1 VIVKQSTKALDMEEV
16 AHLFAEGALKH
27 LTHRERS
34 NLLKEK
40 RGMDG
45 ERKVAHILD
54 RHFHQSD
61 DHAVIHDLRIE
72 DGIGSYAQFD
82 HVILSRLSRTAT
94 IIEVKNY
101 GGTLSKN
108 DHGEWI
114 VWYKSKR
121 RPQDIPSPTKQAQ
134 RQMSVLKAWLKS
146 KNHDLAFGKVGWFV
160 VVPSDCSIDRSKVM
174 AEDFVLKADNLIEKW
189 VEFGGISQLGR
200 LFSAGVSTGSLR
212 AIGVQLSAAHCPGT
226 TSVHDRVRKAAEL
239 LDADEVQSS
248 EIEAE
253 DGGEIYISESP
264 SLPDPGAV
272 NAGQTSGNGNAV
284 EKRSSPIEVAPGIYE
299 QEIGDGGISFFSAK
313 NDEVA
318 KERLEQVCLGK
329 AQWNRRTQR
338 WICDDDRALEIK
350 EVFVGTLPYVQSAQ
364 NAQIVIEPGKGGALS
379 RLPSKIGNGE
389 ALATP
394 GSKKTRKAGD
404 LIEISS
410 GISKRTL
417 PDGRVAFLAA
427 KGDLVAI
434 ERVRNACKGRGQWKP
449 LFGNWVCDGDVAL
462 LVERII
468 AEPEGKAL

>member
-1 VIVKQSTKALDMEEV
+1 MEEV

-54 RHFHQSD
+54 RYFHQSD

-108 DHGEWI
+108 DHGEWV

-146 KNHDLAFGKVGWFV
+146 KNHDLAFVKVGWFV

-212 AIGVQLSAAHCPGT
+212 AIGAQLSSAHCPST
-226 TSVHDRVRKAAEL
+226 TSVHDRVRAAAAL
-239 LDADEVQSS
+239 LDADEVHSS
-248 EIEAE
+248 EIDAE
-253 DGGEIYISESP
+253 DAGGIIHSESP
-264 SLPDPGAV
+264 SLPDTGEATA
-272 NAGQTSGNGNAV
+272 NQTSGNGDAV
-284 EKRSSPIEVAPGIYE
+284 AKKPSPIVVAPGIYE
-299 QEIGDGGISFFSAK
+299 QELGDGRIAFFSAK
-313 NDEVA
+313 DDEVS

-338 WICDDDRALEIK
+338 WICDDDRALEIR
-350 EVFVGTLPYVQSAQ
+350 EVFAGSLVYVQSAQ
-364 NAQIVIEPGKGGALS
+364 NPRIVIESGKGGAVDA
-379 RLPSKIGNGE
+379 LPSKIGDGE
-389 ALATP
+389 ALDAA
-394 GSKKTRKAGD
+394 GSKKSHKAGD

-434 ERVRNACKGRGQWKP
+434 ERVRSACKGRGQWKP
-449 LFGNWVCDGDVAL
+449 LFGNWVCDGDIAL
-462 LVERII
+462 LVEQII
-468 AEPEGKAL
+468 TEPQGSAL